1 MEKKV
6 LKNPKA
12 KEDNNNAHEF
22 EVALSYAR
30 EDEEY
35 VEKVANFLLNKD
47 IWLFYDQDKEAELW
61 GEDLHDYLD
70 DVYRN
75 KSKYCMLFISKHYKE
90 KIWTN
95 HERKS
100 ALSRALKEKS
110 PYILPVRLDDT
121 EIEGLRDT
129 IRYIDGRI
137 HEPEQIGAIFLKKLG
152 KSDIIT
158 RENLKTKIIKEENL
172 PSVVF
177 NLDPVQIIKGQSATL
192 SWEVENASHP
202 LIIENFHEKGGKGV
216 YNFGETYKG
225 HYSVHPSGN
234 VTYKLVAKNLFG
246 AVSGTIKL
254 TVFSSD
260 LFIVRITTVY
270 AWHFALIVFL

>member
-202 LIIENFHEKGGKGV
+202 LIIENFHEKGGKGA

-260 LFIVRITTVY
+260 LFIVRNTTVY